1 MDLVSYSNLNP
12 LIILFSFGI
21 IGSIFGFIG
30 KAIGSIF
37 SGGSGGKSSS
47 STVKVDYA
55 KQIRDLKD
63 SFAEQLSEQ
72 QEASRKNMLLI
83 GLGAGALIFI
93 LVIFM
98 VVGKK

>member
-12 LIILFSFGI
+12 LVVLFSFGI
-21 IGSIFGFIG
+21 VGGIFSVIGTIG
-30 KAIGSIF
+30 KALF
-37 SGGSGGKSSS
+37 GGSGGKSSTS
-47 STVKVDYA
+47 KTKVDY
-55 KQIRDLKD
+55 KKEMEDLKE
-63 SFAEQLSEQ
+63 SFKEQLSEQ
-72 QEASRKNMLLI
+72 AQESKKTMMII